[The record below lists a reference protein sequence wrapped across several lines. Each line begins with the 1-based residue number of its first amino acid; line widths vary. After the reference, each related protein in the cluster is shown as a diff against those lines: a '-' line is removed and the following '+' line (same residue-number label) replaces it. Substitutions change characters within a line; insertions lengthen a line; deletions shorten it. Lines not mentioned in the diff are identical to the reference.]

1 MSDIANLTAQVRER
15 AGKGAARADRRA
27 GRVPGVIYGAKKDPV
42 MVTFEP
48 GDLDRAIYR
57 PGFFATL
64 FDIQVGN
71 RKERVLP
78 RDIQFHPITDR
89 PIHVDFLRVSGATEI
104 NVNVPVHFIDEEES
118 PGLERGG
125 VLNIVRHEIELYCR
139 ADNIPQY
146 LECSLAGLDIN
157 DAVHMSSIELPDG
170 VRPMITD
177 RDFTVATVA
186 APSAVKA
193 EAAEEQ
199 AEAEAAAAAEAEAEE
214 LEGEEG
220 EEGAEGEEGERG
232 EGEEGGEGEEEK
244 KEE

>member
-1 MSDIANLTAQVRER
+1 MSEIANLTAEKRER

-27 GRVPGVIYGAKKDPV
+27 GRVPGVIYGAKKEPV

-64 FDIQVGN
+64 FDIKIGTG
-71 RKERVLP
+71 KERVLP

-89 PIHVDFLRVSGATEI
+89 PIHVDFLRVSGATEL
-104 NVNVPVHFIDEEES
+104 NVNVPVHFIDEEDS
-118 PGLERGG
+118 PGLKRGG
-125 VLNIVRHEIELYCR
+125 VLNVVRHEIELYCR
-139 ADNIPQY
+139 ADNIPQH

-157 DAVHMSSIELPDG
+157 DSIHMSAIELPDG
-170 VRPMITD
+170 VRPTITD

-199 AEAEAAAAAEAEAEE
+199 AEAEAEVTEAEE
-214 LEGEEG
+214 MEAEE
-220 EEGAEGEEGERG
+220 AEGEEAEAA
-232 EGEEGGEGEEEK
+232 EGEEET